1 MDEGD
6 EFPPPPPHLPPEPTE
21 TLLDVEMRSMAE
33 AAIERAASLME
44 IQMASG
50 GRPPARETQSVV
62 EIVRASTDPCVN
74 KSLNDNN
81 YTALETGWIGDS
93 IRYHATDSR
102 HYNRGFIPL
111 DLLPENTDFEVRIK
125 AKQLFDFHRVRGAT
139 CVGVGAGAGAD
150 VGAGR
155 QRVGG

>member
-1 MDEGD
+1 
-6 EFPPPPPHLPPEPTE
+6 
-21 TLLDVEMRSMAE
+21 MAE
-33 AAIERAASLME
+33 AIERVATLME
-44 IQMASG
+44 LQMASG

-111 DLLPENTDFEVRIK
+111 DLLPDTTDFEIRSK
-125 AKQLFDFHRVRGAT
+125 PKELEQYEKNFW
-139 CVGVGAGAGAD
+139 
-150 VGAGR
+150 
-155 QRVGG
+155 